1 MSNTLLKKL
10 AERYT
15 LNTNP
20 DVATTVEQGLIQLSS
35 GIYTEEERF
44 IFELLQ
50 NAVDSYDEM
59 THETLTIKI
68 MIEGDFWYSCIM
80 EQLFH
85 KETLKAFAI

>member
-20 DVATTVEQGLIQLSS
+20 DVATTVEQGLMQLSS

-50 NAVDSYDEM
+50 NAVDS
-59 THETLTIKI
+59 TI
-68 MIEGDFWYSCIM
+68 ESTF
-80 EQLFH
+80 
-85 KETLKAFAI
+85 